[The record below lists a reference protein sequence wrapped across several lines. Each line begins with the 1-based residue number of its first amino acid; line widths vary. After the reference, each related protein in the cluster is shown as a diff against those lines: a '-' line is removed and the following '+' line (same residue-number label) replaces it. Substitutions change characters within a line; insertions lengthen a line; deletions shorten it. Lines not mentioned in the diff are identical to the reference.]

1 MIAPWPTERGGTV
14 TAAARQGRPYFWR
27 SMRPARFHRLA
38 RPPPGVVGGQEG
50 RQGASAP
57 GARPCTSL
65 IHEYHRF
72 EYGGLPAK
80 CTVFVIA
87 LRPNMFRYMSVLNGV
102 GTFRSW
108 SRAAPQAGLEGVG
121 VSGNDG
127 VSLAGIGLQLDLH
140 SIS

>member
-1 MIAPWPTERGGTV
+1 MLLADRKGVREP
-14 TAAARQGRPYFWR
+14 ARQALG
-27 SMRPARFHRLA
+27 
-38 RPPPGVVGGQEG
+38 
-50 RQGASAP
+50 
-57 GARPCTSL
+57 PCTSL
-65 IHEYHRF
+65 IHEYDRF

-87 LRPNMFRYMSVLNGV
+87 LRPNVLRYMSVLNGV

-108 SRAAPQAGLEGVG
+108 SRAAPQAVLEGVG